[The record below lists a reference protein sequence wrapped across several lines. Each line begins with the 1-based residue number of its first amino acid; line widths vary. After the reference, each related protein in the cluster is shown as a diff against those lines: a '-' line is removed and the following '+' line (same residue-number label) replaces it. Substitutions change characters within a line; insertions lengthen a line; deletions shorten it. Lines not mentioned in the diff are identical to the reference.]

1 MAQQFLIVAL
11 NYPRLAVSDVFV
23 LPTLSDG
30 FAITQLEALAH
41 GLPVI
46 TTPNCGRVVE
56 DGKTGF
62 IVPPRDSQK
71 LAEAI
76 LRFVRNRDL
85 VRQMR
90 PHCLEAVKSY
100 SIKSYGERLKKLIE
114 TRGTK
119 SIS

>member
-1 MAQQFLIVAL
+1 
-11 NYPRLAVSDVFV
+11 
-23 LPTLSDG
+23 
-30 FAITQLEALAH
+30 
-41 GLPVI
+41 
-46 TTPNCGRVVE
+46 
-56 DGKTGF
+56 
-62 IVPPRDSQK
+62 
-71 LAEAI
+71 